1 MDWSY
6 RDGLLEVRLEGP
18 FDPAQTLLCGQCFR
32 WERTPSGFAGVVRGR
47 ALELTMS
54 DGLFMLTGAPQD
66 EVPFFL
72 HYFALDEDYEA
83 IQRRLC
89 RSKRL
94 AACVEQ
100 APGIRILHQEF
111 FEVLLSF
118 IISQNNN
125 IPRIRGIVERLCEG
139 LGEPI
144 GAGQYAFPTPQAVAA
159 CSEEELA
166 FLRAGWR
173 AGYLLDA
180 ARRVAD
186 GRLDP
191 AALAKLPTAAA
202 RAVLMETR
210 GVGPK
215 VADCVLLYGLER
227 AEVCPMDVW
236 MKRAMARRF
245 PRGMPRCAQRYAGIA
260 QQYIFDAERADADR
274 SRADAAAV
282 TGL

>member
-1 MDWSY
+1 MEWSY
-6 RDGLLEVRLEGP
+6 RSGLLEVAYEGP
-18 FDPAQTLLCGQCFR
+18 FDPAQTLFCGQCFR
-32 WERTPSGFAGVVRGR
+32 WEETPQGFAGVVRGR
-47 ALELTMS
+47 PLLLRATAGHLT
-54 DGLFMLTGAPQD
+54 LVGAEEED
-66 EVPFFL
+66 VPFFL
-72 HYFALDEDYEA
+72 HYFALDEDYET

-94 AACVEQ
+94 AACIAA
-100 APGIRILHQEF
+100 APGIRVLHQEF

-125 IPRIRGIVERLCEG
+125 IPRIRGIIARLCAG
-139 LGEPI
+139 LGAPV
-144 GAGQYAFPTPQAVAA
+144 GAGRYAFPTPQAVAG
-159 CSEEELA
+159 CSEEDLA

-173 AGYLLDA
+173 VGYLLDA

-191 AALAKLPTAAA
+191 ARLAALSTAEA
-202 RAVLMETR
+202 RAALMETR

-215 VADCVLLYGLER
+215 VADCVLLYGLDR

-260 QQYIFDAERADADR
+260 QQYIFEAER
-274 SRADAAAV
+274 SGAAAV

>member
-6 RDGLLEVRLEGP
+6 RDGLLAVSPDGP
-18 FDPAQTLLCGQCFR
+18 FDPAKTLFCGQCFR
-32 WERTPSGFAGVVRGR
+32 WRQEEDGSFFGIVRGR
-47 ALELTMS
+47 ALRLRMAQGEVRLQGCLS
-54 DGLFMLTGAPQD
+54 EE

-72 HYFALDEDYEA
+72 HYFALDEDYRA
-83 IQRRLC
+83 IQQQLRRS
-89 RSKRL
+89 RRL
-94 AACVEQ
+94 AAAIDC
-100 APGIRILHQEF
+100 APGIRVLHQDF

-139 LGEPI
+139 LGEPLAEV
-144 GAGQYAFPTPQAVAA
+144 GYAFPTPQALASLEV
-159 CSEEELA
+159 EDLA

-180 ARRVAD
+180 ARRTAD

-191 AALAKLPTAAA
+191 VLLARMPTGEA

-215 VADCVLLYGLER
+215 VADCVLLYGLGR

-236 MKRAMARRF
+236 MKRAMARLF
-245 PRGMPRCAQRYAGIA
+245 PRGMPRCARQYAGIA
-260 QQYIFDAERADADR
+260 QQYLFYAER
-274 SRADAAAV
+274 
-282 TGL
+282 GGGHF